1 MGNATLFKFIF
12 SKIIKKIQYLA
23 FTDKV
28 KIIKSYIPEKVK
40 FFIEKN
46 FLEELKYFQ
55 KKYSLKIELA
65 SDSNLL
71 IPEYKIELLNKSKK
85 VLNVIEN
92 IKKILEIKRG
102 NKEEKKGEKN
112 IKKIKKKQKKSSQ
125 KNNLELFGLEEKEN

>member
-1 MGNATLFKFIF
+1 M
-12 SKIIKKIQYLA
+12 KKQ
-23 FTDKV
+23 V

-40 FFIEKN
+40 FFIETN

-92 IKKILEIKRG
+92 IKKILEIKRR
-102 NKEEKKGEKN
+102 NEEEKKEKKN
-112 IKKIKKKQKKSSQ
+112 IKKNKKETKKIKSKKQLRTLWVRRKRKT
-125 KNNLELFGLEEKEN
+125 K